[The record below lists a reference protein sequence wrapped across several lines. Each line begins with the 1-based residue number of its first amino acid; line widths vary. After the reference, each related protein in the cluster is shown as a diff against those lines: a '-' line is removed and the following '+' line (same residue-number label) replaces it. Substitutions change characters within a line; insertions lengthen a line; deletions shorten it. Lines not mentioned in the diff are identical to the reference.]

1 MLNIVVE
8 RPAKNGVS
16 FNLEPGT
23 YYLKI
28 MSGLGGICKHQVN
41 VYLGIVP
48 YDQAITLTQKT
59 VSNGKEVEISYTDS
73 VTNGDMSA
81 SLYKGVVDANT
92 NGTAIDFL
100 YKDKSCRVKKNGTYT
115 LKIQFMPTILGQF
128 DYYHIFNV
136 TGGDDVKPTVKGIKN
151 NGTYNRR
158 LYFTQRIKMELRA

>member
-1 MLNIVVE
+1 M
-8 RPAKNGVS
+8 
-16 FNLEPGT
+16 
-23 YYLKI
+23 
-28 MSGLGGICKHQVN
+28 
-41 VYLGIVP
+41 YLGIVP

-115 LKIQFMPTILGQF
+115 LKIQFMPT
-128 DYYHIFNV
+128 
-136 TGGDDVKPTVKGIKN
+136 VKGIKN